1 MADGDSLERASLAW
15 LVAGWVCAVVWLAS
29 LPIIALFGIFGLL
42 FCDAPGAPC
51 GTYAMVELLFG
62 AAYAALFFLIV
73 RGLVRRQFGLFLR
86 LAAFAGVMILG
97 GGAAWLRQQ
106 LMSQM

>member
-1 MADGDSLERASLAW
+1 MVDGGSLEKTGFAW
-15 LVAGWVCAVVWLAS
+15 LVAGWMCAVVWLVS
-29 LPIIALFGIFGLL
+29 LPIIALFGIFGLM

-51 GTYAMVELLFG
+51 GTYAMAELLFG
-62 AAYAALFFLIV
+62 AAYSTLLFLIV

-97 GGAAWLRQQ
+97 GVAAWLGLQ